1 MLFEQAIA
9 HQIPNYT
16 KESDSA
22 YGETLAPLSYKE
34 ELKVKNEAIREFWDV
49 NRLPRNPQP
58 VTASPMP
65 RNYRTTSKRRVDM
78 QPGDLRFNEYDSIL
92 EPEEHNAIY
101 RLLFD
106 KLITPPYKPLAYALN
121 WIIIRGTYKYRVVI
135 FNIKKIDAAIVRKLK
150 QIAEILQNSPYHVTA
165 AHAYIDTTESDYYL
179 EAKRPTEG
187 LSFKQLF
194 GPRELSLNLGH
205 FSLKYPATGF
215 SQVNESQIH
224 NLIKAAGRL
233 LSLTRE
239 DNFLDLYCG
248 YGLFSF
254 ALGEAAKSVLGVEM
268 EGPSIECAKASARYL
283 KKNYR
288 FVAGKIDE
296 NFVQTR
302 LPRPVAGEPEKI
314 LLDPPRKGCEPGV
327 IHALAMRK
335 PVRVCH
341 VFCGTDEIPASIKEW
356 ERYGY
361 RVKEVQ
367 PLDLFPGTPH
377 LETIVALER
386 K

>member
-9 HQIPNYT
+9 HQIPGYT

-22 YGETLAPLSYKE
+22 FGETLAPLDYKD
-34 ELKVKNEAIREFWDV
+34 ELRIKDDAFQEFWEA
-49 NRLPRNPQP
+49 NRLPRTPQA
-58 VTASPMP
+58 VIASPLP
-65 RNYRTTSKRRVDM
+65 RHYRTTSKRRVAM
-78 QPGDLRFNEYDSIL
+78 QPGDLRFNEYESIL
-92 EPEEHNAIY
+92 EPEEHNKIY
-101 RLLFD
+101 DFLFE
-106 KLITPPYKPLAYALN
+106 KLITPAYKPLAYALN

-135 FNIKKIDAAIVRKLK
+135 FNIKKIDASIVRKLK
-150 QIAEILQNSPYHVTA
+150 LISDALKESPLHVTA
-165 AHAYIDTTESDYYL
+165 AHAYVDTTESDYYL
-179 EAKRPTEG
+179 ESKRPTDG
-187 LSFKQLF
+187 LDFKQLY
-194 GPRELSLNLGH
+194 GPRDLTLDLGH
-205 FSLKYPATGF
+205 FRLKYPVTGF
-215 SQVNESQIH
+215 SQINESQIH
-224 NLIKAAGRL
+224 NLIKAASRL
-233 LSLTRE
+233 LSLGK
-239 DNFLDLYCG
+239 DDHFLDLYCG

-254 ALGEAAKSVLGVEM
+254 ALGEAAKSVLGVEW
-268 EGPSIECAKASARYL
+268 EGLSIESAKASAKFL

-296 NFVQTR
+296 MFVQTR
-302 LPRPVAGEPEKI
+302 LPRPIPGEPEKI

-341 VFCGTDEIPASIKEW
+341 IFCGTDEIPASLKEW

-377 LETIVALER
+377 LETIVMLER

>member
-34 ELKVKNEAIREFWDV
+34 ELKVKNDAIREFWDV
-49 NRLPRNPQP
+49 NRLPRGPQP
-58 VTASPMP
+58 IIASPMP

-150 QIAEILQNSPYHVTA
+150 QISEILQNSPYHVTA

-187 LSFKQLF
+187 ISFKQLF

-224 NLIKAAGRL
+224 NLIKAASRM
-233 LSLTRE
+233 LSLT
-239 DNFLDLYCG
+239 
-248 YGLFSF
+248 
-254 ALGEAAKSVLGVEM
+254 LGE
-268 EGPSIECAKASARYL
+268 
-283 KKNYR
+283 
-288 FVAGKIDE
+288 
-296 NFVQTR
+296 
-302 LPRPVAGEPEKI
+302 PVKQFTYVFDGDGNQIGDMVDGYQAEDAWEALI
-314 LLDPPRKGCEPGV
+314 IQNLLR
-327 IHALAMRK
+327 
-335 PVRVCH
+335 
-341 VFCGTDEIPASIKEW
+341 
-356 ERYGY
+356 
-361 RVKEVQ
+361 
-367 PLDLFPGTPH
+367 
-377 LETIVALER
+377 
-386 K
+386 